1 MQLKNIKTIFAK
13 ELKDTLRD
21 RRTLIFMLFVPL
33 LAMPGIMYFMM
44 NMVMSQ
50 QEKIE
55 ADRPLV
61 VIENSVQLPEDLR
74 TILFESDSLTVK
86 DASEFAGKKLV
97 DEVKFGNIRVYIAV
111 PENFATALK
120 LESSTDLE
128 VYYDNAEDKSSA
140 ALSKLRRIFN
150 RYQDELIE
158 RRLTQRSLSK
168 EILEPF
174 EVNANSVASA
184 QKQAG
189 KVIGVMVPYILILM
203 CFLGGMY
210 PAIDLGAGE
219 KERGTMET
227 LLVAPA
233 LRSEFVIGK
242 YGVIMLTS
250 LVAGLMSMASM
261 TYAMNKFM
269 ADIADRFQDAP
280 SLALQFD
287 LPTLALIIAIVLPM
301 AGIFAAILLTV
312 SIFSKSYKEAQ
323 GYIGVMNMGIIL
335 PAVISMLPGM
345 ELNYGMALVPIASAS
360 LIIKEAMQGTIQW
373 NYVLVAFASST
384 IIAAACLYFCKKW
397 FEREE
402 VLFRM

>member
-33 LAMPGIMYFMM
+33 FAMPGIMYFLMQMM
-44 NMVMSQ
+44 VSQ
-50 QEKIE
+50 IEKIE
-55 ADRPLV
+55 ADKPLV
-61 VIENSVQLPEDLR
+61 VIENSSQLPDDLR
-74 TILFESDSLTVK
+74 ATLFASDSLTV
-86 DASEFAGKKLV
+86 EEAGVHQGKNLV
-97 DEVKFGNIRVYIAV
+97 DEVKAGNIRVYVIV
-111 PENFATALK
+111 PENFAKALE
-120 LESSTDLE
+120 LESTTDLE
-128 VYYDNAEDKSSA
+128 VYYDNAEDKSAA
-140 ALSKLRRIFN
+140 ALSKLRRVFD
-150 RYQDELIE
+150 RFKEQMVE
-158 RRLTQRSLSK
+158 RRLAQRDLST
-168 EILEPF
+168 ELLEPF
-174 EVNANSVASA
+174 ALTTNNVASM

-189 KVIGVMVPYILILM
+189 KLIGVMVPYILILM

-233 LRSEFVIGK
+233 SRGEFVVGK
-242 YGVIMLTS
+242 YGVILLTS

-269 ADIADRFQDAP
+269 SAMSGKFQGSA
-280 SLALQFD
+280 SLALHYD
-287 LPTLALIIAIVLPM
+287 ISTLALVVAIVLPM
-301 AGIFAAILLTV
+301 AGIFAAILLSV
-312 SIFSKSYKEAQ
+312 SVFSKSYKEAQ

-335 PAVISMLPGM
+335 PAFISMLPGI
-345 ELNYGMALVPIASAS
+345 ELNYGMAMIPIASAS
-360 LIIKEAMQGTIQW
+360 LIIKEALQGTVQW
-373 NYVLVAFASST
+373 NYVLVAFVSST
-384 IIAAACLYFCKKW
+384 VIAALCLVFCKKW